1 MKLDLVMAGVGGQ
14 GNLFASEAISRYA
27 LGRGYNVFGTET
39 IGAAQRGGSVVSHI
53 RISESHIHS
62 PLVPRG
68 QADILLGL
76 EPLEMLRH
84 RERLNPNGQYLLNLY
99 RIPTVMCSMGLDD
112 YPSDAELQRA
122 IASLGVNGHI
132 IPATQRAYE
141 IGNAILAN
149 VVMLGALCAV
159 SGFFDHQAMGRT
171 LTATVPKGALRLNLA
186 ALDEGLALV
195 QGGREPWP
203 GSA

>member
-1 MKLDLVMAGVGGQ
+1 MKTDLVIAGVGGQ
-14 GNLFASEAISRYA
+14 GNLFASEVISRYA

-53 RISESHIHS
+53 RISEGPIHS

-76 EPLEMLRH
+76 EPLELLRH
-84 RERLNPNGQYLLNLY
+84 REQLSPYGQYLLNMY
-99 RIPTVMCSMGLDD
+99 RIPTVMCSMGLDR
-112 YPSDAELQRA
+112 YPSDLEIRRA
-122 IASLGVNGHI
+122 IASLGVRGCI
-132 IPATQRAYE
+132 IRATQRAYE

-159 SGFFDHQAMGRT
+159 CGFFDYKAMGRT
-171 LTATVPKGALRLNLA
+171 LAKTVPKGARELNLKA
-186 ALDEGLALV
+186 FDEGFALA
-195 QGGREPWP
+195 QSDSER
-203 GSA
+203 

>member
-14 GNLFASEAISRYA
+14 GNLFASDVISRYA
-27 LGRGYNVFGTET
+27 LARGYNVFGTET

-53 RISESHIHS
+53 RISEGRIHS

-84 RERLNPNGQYLLNLY
+84 RERLSPNGQYLLNMY

-112 YPSDAELQRA
+112 YPSDQELQGA
-122 IASLGVNGHI
+122 IASLGVNGCI
-132 IPATQRAYE
+132 LAATQRAYE

-159 SGFFDHQAMGRT
+159 SSFFDHEAMRRT
-171 LTATVPKGALRLNLA
+171 LAETVPKGDLDLNLI
-186 ALDEGLALV
+186 ALDEGFMLV
-195 QGGREPWP
+195 QRDRER
-203 GSA
+203 